1 MNTWPVVIVGGT
13 GYVAGELIR
22 LTLDHPNLELE
33 SIVSTSAT
41 GEPVAAAFPH
51 LAPQLNG
58 RRFVALEAAMDRIAA
73 GEHWLLLSAAPHCAS
88 AGIVAGALKRA
99 AQVNAQ
105 LTVADASADF
115 RFAEA
120 AAFERVYGQP
130 HPAPELLAQFT
141 CGVPEHCGP
150 VTTAHAAQPGCFA
163 TTMLLGTVPLL
174 AQEVIDGPVFVS
186 AVTGST
192 GSGRSPKAT
201 THHPERQSNLFA
213 YKPLGHRHSPE
224 VEALAKAATG
234 RELALKFIPHSGPF
248 ARGIHA
254 TIQGR
259 LNGELDTESLL
270 NLLADFYQH
279 HPFVRVTAELPR
291 VKDVAGSNY
300 AQLSGVVEGDTF
312 VVFSA
317 LDNLVKGAAGGT
329 LQWANRLL
337 GLPEHLGLEH
347 SAVGW
352 T

>member
-22 LTLDHPNLELE
+22 LALNHPHLELE
-33 SIVSTSAT
+33 SIVSTSAA
-41 GEPVAAAFPH
+41 GESVSAAFPH
-51 LAPQLNG
+51 LGPQLTG
-58 RRFVALEAAMDRIAA
+58 QRFVALEAALDRLAA

-88 AGIVAGALKRA
+88 AGVVAGALNRA

-115 RFAEA
+115 RFTEPEA
-120 AAFERVYGQP
+120 FARVYGQQ
-130 HPAPELLAQFT
+130 HPAPELLAEFT
-141 CGVPEHCGP
+141 CGVPEHTGA
-150 VTTAHAAQPGCFA
+150 TTTPHAAQPGCFA

-174 AQEVIDGPVFVS
+174 AGGVIDSTVFVS

-192 GSGRSPKAT
+192 GSGRAPKAT

-213 YKPLGHRHSPE
+213 YKPLNHRHGPE

-234 RELALKFIPHSGPF
+234 SELALKFVPHSGPF

-259 LNGELDTESLL
+259 LTQALDTQSLL
-270 NLLADFYQH
+270 NLLDDYYRD
-279 HPFVRVTAELPR
+279 HPFVRVSADLPR

-300 AQLSGVVEGDTF
+300 AQLSGVVDGDTF
-312 VVFSA
+312 AVFSV

-329 LQWANRLL
+329 IQWANRLL
-337 GLPEHLGLEH
+337 GLPEHIGLEQ
-347 SAVGW
+347 SAAGW